1 VARGR
6 LALVGAF
13 VVGGILLFA
22 IGIFM
27 IGNRRM
33 LFEQRFEVNTH
44 FGRVTGLQIGAVVR
58 VAGMNAGEVLEV
70 NVPRNP
76 SERFRV
82 RMRVREDLRP
92 IVRTDSVASIQ
103 TDGLVGARF
112 VQIEAGTEG
121 APMVEDQ
128 GTIPGRDPFD
138 MADLMQQASDAVATV
153 NDTIVALRDDV
164 EAAIETLTETA
175 NNANQLIVGVSGD
188 VQSMSKDG
196 AAIVADARR
205 IVQRVNAGEGTVG
218 KLLHDDEIYDRARSI
233 AEETERTVQ
242 NVRHVTE
249 EARTM
254 IADFRAESAERE
266 GAMVGVQRTL
276 DHAREATSN
285 LSEATE
291 ALKHNF
297 LFRGFFQRRG
307 FFDIGS
313 LTVASYRAGQL
324 EGRDRTA
331 VRVWVPAAELF
342 EQDED
347 GVPQL
352 TAAGRT
358 RLDRA
363 MAELLQYPV
372 DSPMVVE
379 GYVADA
385 GLTPEMAFLDSRA
398 RAQRVRDYVV
408 NRFHRNPNLTG
419 FLPLGFD
426 AEGSP
431 SGTRRWDGVA
441 IAVFVENRALRA
453 LGRSA
458 ERTE

>member
-33 LFEQRFEVNTH
+33 LFEERFEVHTH
-44 FGRVTGLQIGAVVR
+44 FSRVTGLQVGAIVR
-58 VAGMNAGEVLEV
+58 VAGMNAGEVREI
-70 NVPRNP
+70 NVPRGP
-76 SERFRV
+76 AEQFRV

-112 VQIEAGTEG
+112 VQIEAGTEQ
-121 APMVEDQ
+121 AAIVADQ
-128 GTIPGRDPFD
+128 GAIPGRDPFD
-138 MADLMQQASDAVATV
+138 MADLMQQASDTVDTV
-153 NDTIVALRDDV
+153 NETILALRDDV
-164 EAAIETLTETA
+164 ELAVQTLTETA
-175 NNANQLIVGVSGD
+175 DSANKLLVNVSED
-188 VQSMSKDG
+188 VQSISEDG
-196 AAIVADARR
+196 AAIIADARR
-205 IVQRVNAGEGTVG
+205 IVSRVQAGEGTIG
-218 KLLHDDEIYDRARSI
+218 KLLNDDEFYARARAI
-233 AEETERTVQ
+233 AEETERTVR
-242 NVRHVTE
+242 NVRAVTE
-249 EARTM
+249 DTRAMVAE
-254 IADFRAESAERE
+254 FRAESEHRD
-266 GAMVGVQRTL
+266 GAIVGLQRTL
-276 DHAREATSN
+276 DHARDATSN
-285 LSEATE
+285 LAEATE
-291 ALKHNF
+291 AIKHNF
-297 LFRGFFQRRG
+297 LFRGYFQRRG
-307 FFDIGS
+307 FFDIGN

-331 VRVWVPAAELF
+331 TRVWVPAAELF
-342 EQDED
+342 EA
-347 GVPQL
+347 GPAGTAQL
-352 TAAGRT
+352 TAEGRA

-379 GYVADA
+379 GYVSDA
-385 GLTPEMAFLDSRA
+385 GLVPEQAFLESRA
-398 RAQRVRDYVV
+398 RAEQVREYLLT
-408 NRFHRNPNLTG
+408 RFHRSPNLTG

-431 SGTRRWDGVA
+431 AGTRRWDGVA

-453 LGRSA
+453 LNRRA
-458 ERTE
+458 ERAD